1 MNNPAEKMLLVALQL
16 RDHRYS
22 QTKIR
27 NIWQEVLDV
36 KDGST
41 SDLYREIAAIF
52 DLPEFIREAL
62 NAIDYPVET
71 LEPPLK
77 KLDHLFDNLEFNSLG
92 SIFIQQISDDVI
104 RSLEQAKWI
113 IDHPNFSKFS
123 ASELTTLNE
132 LCDELKT
139 LFESISDI
147 ENLDVELKEFLDIYI
162 AQLISGIEEYLTT
175 NNVQSLKIAATSAF
189 SVLGLERSILDAAQT
204 TQEGVIFRTVL
215 FKILD
220 FIGYGNDIKQLADN
234 LQLLT
239 G

>member
-16 RDHRYS
+16 KEPRYN
-22 QTKIR
+22 QIKVR
-27 NIWQEVLDV
+27 QIWQEILDI
-36 KDGST
+36 DNGST
-41 SDLYREIAAIF
+41 ADLYREIAVIF
-52 DLPEFIREAL
+52 DLPQSIREAL
-62 NAIDYPVET
+62 NAVDYPVAT

-77 KLDHLFDNLEFNSLG
+77 KLDHLFDTLEFSSVG
-92 SIFIQQISDDVI
+92 SVFPQHINDDVI

-113 IDHPNFSKFS
+113 IDNPNFSKFS
-123 ASELTTLNE
+123 PNELSTLNE
-132 LCDELKT
+132 LCDELKS
-139 LFESISDI
+139 LFDSISNI
-147 ENLDVELKEFLDIYI
+147 ENLDSDLKEFLDIYI
-162 AQLISGIEEYLTT
+162 AQLISGIEEYLIT
-175 NNVQSLKIAATSAF
+175 NDVQSLKLAATSAF
-189 SVLGLERSILDAAQT
+189 SVLGLERAILDAAQT